1 MIVLAKEQII
11 TMHSMLISETGGIDG
26 LRDVSLLES
35 AIKAPFQSF
44 EGTEVY
50 PTIYQK
56 ASRLGF
62 GIIKNHPFI
71 DGNKRIGAHTMLV
84 FLSLNGIEI
93 ESTQKSLYEII
104 LGVAD
109 DRVSFEEFTDW
120 IIEHSL

>member
-1 MIVLAKEQII
+1 MIVLEKEQII

-44 EGTEVY
+44 EGTELY

>member
-44 EGTEVY
+44 EGTELY

>member
-1 MIVLAKEQII
+1 
-11 TMHSMLISETGGIDG
+11 
-26 LRDVSLLES
+26 
-35 AIKAPFQSF
+35 
-44 EGTEVY
+44 
-50 PTIYQK
+50 
-56 ASRLGF
+56 
-62 GIIKNHPFI
+62 
-71 DGNKRIGAHTMLV
+71 MLV

>member
-44 EGTEVY
+44 EGTELY

-56 ASRLGF
+56 ASWLGF